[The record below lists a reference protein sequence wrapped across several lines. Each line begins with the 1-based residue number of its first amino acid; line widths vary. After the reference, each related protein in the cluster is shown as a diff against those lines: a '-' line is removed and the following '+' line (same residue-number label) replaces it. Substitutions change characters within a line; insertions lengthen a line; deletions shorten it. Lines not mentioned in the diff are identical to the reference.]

1 MNVRV
6 NVPDR
11 LVNTVLNTKGIKLNE
26 LKSASVENVEILIPK
41 LAHNLLF

>member
-11 LVNTVLNTKGIKLNE
+11 LINPILNTKGIKLNE
-26 LKSASVENVEILIPK
+26 LKSASVENVEIFIPK
-41 LAHNLLF
+41 SVRNLLF